1 MVWIFNKQEDIHI
14 CDIVHFIKDI
24 STIFMSISF
33 FSMSTR
39 IVSAEGVPS
48 PETIKSSK
56 KELLKELKWQM

>member
-1 MVWIFNKQEDIHI
+1 M
-14 CDIVHFIKDI
+14 HFIKDI

-56 KELLKELKWQM
+56 KELLKELK

>member
-1 MVWIFNKQEDIHI
+1 MAVKETFEKVHQIFNKQKDIH
-14 CDIVHFIKDI
+14 I